1 MTRSDKAKLTGDI
14 AVMAKGRGDGQD
26 FFRLEIAEAGKKP
39 RKEILSVGEYRSNSL
54 VTITALR
61 LPLLSGAAQR
71 EFASR
76 LQAAFGMKVT
86 FSVATRSGWHKGSFV
101 YPSGAVIG
109 DQTFEVCLP
118 NDVKRYGGKFCERG
132 TLAGWQK
139 LAALA
144 HGNTRLMMAMA
155 LAFVGPLGDLLK
167 AEQVMIQ
174 LFGAAGSGKSAIA
187 TAAGAM
193 WGCNLDLP
201 LPTFSETWNN
211 TVNKI
216 DLIAVLHHAMFLV
229 LDETKSIDDDEQ
241 RRKAFLVIA
250 KALMRLAEGATKGR
264 MTDVAAAATWW
275 MGIFST
281 SNLSLDEMARRDRC
295 LIDDA
300 HRTRLI
306 DVPLACGA
314 RGSGAFEKLHGFTDH
329 AALATELK
337 RIAGKHCGVASTRF
351 VEGLVAWR
359 KRDERGLRDRLSERR
374 DCYRRVVKRRIAS
387 GQRDLARLHEKFA
400 TIFAA
405 GALAI
410 KFGIVPWSNNELG
423 NALLACEQ
431 AHVDLVAGAEP
442 IRQQQQ
448 KSDPMELLT
457 AHVRQHRPEF
467 IDLRKGLVERDA
479 DHDHGT
485 CVGYVNRAPDG
496 SNEFLFSND
505 KLREICGSLA
515 ALLRLKQDL
524 RSDGMLLEDE
534 HRPSTRRTIWK
545 KGKREQVIAIRE
557 RAFSQQGATG
567 RLAPSVGVA
576 QLLQR

>member
-1 MTRSDKAKLTGDI
+1 
-14 AVMAKGRGDGQD
+14 
-26 FFRLEIAEAGKKP
+26 
-39 RKEILSVGEYRSNSL
+39 
-54 VTITALR
+54 
-61 LPLLSGAAQR
+61 
-71 EFASR
+71 
-76 LQAAFGMKVT
+76 
-86 FSVATRSGWHKGSFV
+86 
-101 YPSGAVIG
+101 
-109 DQTFEVCLP
+109 
-118 NDVKRYGGKFCERG
+118 
-132 TLAGWQK
+132 
-139 LAALA
+139 
-144 HGNTRLMMAMA
+144 
-155 LAFVGPLGDLLK
+155 
-167 AEQVMIQ
+167 
-174 LFGAAGSGKSAIA
+174 
-187 TAAGAM
+187 
-193 WGCNLDLP
+193 
-201 LPTFSETWNN
+201 
-211 TVNKI
+211 
-216 DLIAVLHHAMFLV
+216 
-229 LDETKSIDDDEQ
+229 
-241 RRKAFLVIA
+241 
-250 KALMRLAEGATKGR
+250 

-275 MGIFST
+275 MGILST